1 MTDGKKL
8 DAADLDILFRE
19 ARTYNGWQ
27 DKNVPDE
34 LIKQIYDVM
43 KWGPTSANCCP
54 MRVVFVRSDEAK
66 QKLKPLLAKGN
77 QDKTMEAPVVALFA
91 VDRKFFK
98 NAPKLAPHVNVEAWY
113 GGKDEANKETAALNG
128 TLQGAY
134 FMLAARALGL
144 DCGPMTGADMN
155 GLKDAFF
162 PDLDGEVKFVCSLGY
177 GRPETLYPRAQRL
190 DFDEACTVA

>member
-1 MTDGKKL
+1 MTDGNKL
-8 DAADLDILFRE
+8 DDTGLDILFRE

-27 DKNVPDE
+27 DRDVPDT
-34 LIKQIYDVM
+34 LIQQIYDVM

-54 MRVVFVRSDEAK
+54 LRIVFVRTEEAK
-66 QKLKPLLAKGN
+66 QKLKPLLDKGN
-77 QDKTMEAPVVALFA
+77 QEKTMEAPVVALFA
-91 VDRKFFK
+91 MDRKFYK

-113 GGKDEANKETAALNG
+113 GGKDEANKETANVNG

-144 DCGPMTGADMN
+144 DCGPMSGIN
-155 GLKDAFF
+155 KQGIKDAFF
-162 PDLDGEVKFVCSLGY
+162 PDLDGEVKWICSLGY

-190 DFDEACTVA
+190 DFDEACTVV

>member
-1 MTDGKKL
+1 MADGNTL
-8 DAADLDILFRE
+8 DDGALDILFRE

-27 DKNVPDE
+27 AKDVSEE
-34 LIKQIYDVM
+34 LVKRVYDLM

-54 MRVVFVRSDEAK
+54 LRIVFVKSEEGKA
-66 QKLKPLLAKGN
+66 KLKPLLAKGN

-91 VDRKFFK
+91 VDRKFFN

-134 FMLAARALGL
+134 FLLAARSLGL
-144 DCGPMTGADMN
+144 DCGPMTGADLN

-162 PDLDGEVKFVCSLGY
+162 PDLDGEVKFICSLGY
-177 GRPETLYPRAQRL
+177 GKPETLYPRAQRL
-190 DFDEACTVA
+190 DFDEAARFV